1 MLKFQS
7 LFHPGQSLAFP
18 CGPGGEV
25 DLDGLSE
32 QARTRYLL
40 ARALLGRDYAYPV
53 VVLAS

>member
-1 MLKFQS
+1 
-7 LFHPGQSLAFP
+7 
-18 CGPGGEV
+18 V